1 MITKPT
7 VRKIEDIDLDP
18 AERQK
23 RVRGWNQNLISNCTA
38 LVAGAGALGNEI
50 VKNLTQLG
58 MKRIYVVDYDHVVK
72 SNLNRCVFFRSTDS
86 EDRRFKAEVVAK
98 RAMEINDSTEVVPI
112 VDDLENIDKAVYGE
126 VSLVFGGVDSLAARM
141 QINIDSYLNRKPLVD
156 GGIEGFQ
163 GQVQVVV
170 PPKSPCIE
178 CSIGEREKKLIWS
191 RLSCTGQYVDVGE
204 RKMPALPTTTSL
216 IAAIQVQEGIKVIF
230 GLEEYV
236 RTGKWNETYGE
247 PLVGK
252 RLFYSANAN
261 TYRVYEVSKNP
272 NCNICSLDLD

>member
-1 MITKPT
+1 MIAKPT
-7 VRKIEDIDLDP
+7 VRRIEDIDLDR

-23 RVRGWNQNLISNCTA
+23 RIRGWNQNTISNCAA

-50 VKNLTQLG
+50 VKNLIQLG
-58 MKRIYVVDYDHVVK
+58 LERIYLVDYDHVIK
-72 SNLNRCVFFRSTDS
+72 SNLNRCVFFRSTDAD
-86 EDRRFKAEVVAK
+86 EGKFKAEVVAK
-98 RAMEINDSTEVVPI
+98 RAMEINASTEVVPI
-112 VDDLENIDKAVYGE
+112 VDDLEKIDKTIYRDTA
-126 VSLVFGGVDSLAARM
+126 LIFGGVDSLAARM
-141 QINIDSYLNRKPLVD
+141 QVNIDSYLNQKPLID

-163 GQVQVVV
+163 GQVQVVL

-216 IAAIQVQEGIKVIF
+216 IAAIQVQEGIKIIF
-230 GLEEYV
+230 GLEDYME
-236 RTGKWNETYGE
+236 TGRWSGVFGE

-261 TYRVYEVSKNP
+261 TYRIYEVAKNP
-272 NCNICSLDLD
+272 KCNLCSVEI